1 MNKSKM
7 CLLVATAIL
16 GAVNLLAQSV
26 DQGKRFFYA
35 QRLKSAKDQFEKLI
49 AANPNNI
56 DAVYWLGQTEIE
68 LKNPAGAKAL
78 YQKTLATNGSAPLA
92 LIGMG
97 HVELID
103 GKKDDARQRFET
115 AISLTKSKD
124 INVFNAVAQ
133 ANIDAKDGDATYA
146 IEKLNLATQVKNFN
160 NAETWMLMGDAY
172 RKLIDGGGAVQSYQK
187 ALTADPKLAAAKYK
201 IGKIYLTQ
209 KNYEYAL
216 PAFEEATQLD
226 AAYAP
231 AYYELFYYYYFR
243 DIDKAAGYFDKYL
256 ANTDPGPT
264 SEYDRISILYAR
276 KKYADCIA
284 ASTQKVNAEGDNA
297 DKRYYKLIAYSY
309 FDQQDSVNAKNW
321 LDQYFAK
328 QKPDAFSPND
338 YEFRAQVL
346 SKFPGNEA
354 EALRHYDLAVNADTS
369 YDGKM
374 ELMTKAADFAKKI
387 GVKIEQANWLGRIYN
402 FKKNASKTDLY
413 NWALAH
419 YQGSSFVTSDSLFT
433 VYSTKYPDEIF
444 GYLWAARSLSR
455 VDTSMEMGIAVPK
468 YIKLIDVAKRLDS
481 SKYKSQI
488 IESAGYLAGYSN
500 NIKKDKQAAID
511 YLQQIL
517 YVDPTNA
524 DAQKNI
530 EIIRNS
536 LNKPAAKPAAPAAK
550 PKTTGGT
557 KSTGK
562 APVKK
567 KDREILV

>member
-68 LKNPAGAKAL
+68 LKNPRGAKEL

-103 GKKDDARQRFET
+103 GKKEDARQRFET

-374 ELMTKAADFAKKI
+374 ELMTKAADFAKKV
-387 GVKIEQANWLGRIYN
+387 GNNEANANWMEAIYKA
-402 FKKNASKTDLY
+402 KKKTSNTDLY
-413 NWALAH
+413 NLGFAYYRSKNYAK
-419 YQGSSFVTSDSLFT
+419 SDSIFT
-433 VYSTKYPDEIF
+433 SYIDKYPNEIF
-444 GYLWAARSLSR
+444 GYLWTARSKQALDDSTNSKGLA
-455 VDTSMEMGIAVPK
+455 VDAYKTLLDKAAT
-468 YIKLIDVAKRLDS
+468 IDSV
-481 SKYKSQI
+481 KYKSQI
-488 IESAGYLAGYSN
+488 LSSCFFLIQYYN
-500 NIKKDKQAAID
+500 DVKKDKPSAIAYCD
-511 YLQQIL
+511 RILQT
-517 YVDPTNA
+517 DPTNA
-524 DAQKNI
+524 DA
-530 EIIRNS
+530 IRIKDILS
-536 LNKPAAKPAAPAAK
+536 KAPAAKPAAPAAK
-550 PKTTGGT
+550 PKPTGGT

-567 KDREILV
+567 KDSETLV